1 MPGIGAE
8 NNVNSDHV
16 RTYPIYFVACNSEL
30 FEHIYRFY
38 NTPGHT
44 HRTSH
49 HMPWGLHIHS
59 HQMFLSAVCFALS
72 RGETMADE
80 SPEGQNGGPDT
91 GKGTHV
97 VEQQQQPVASPARS
111 TESETQGCVG
121 L

>member
-1 MPGIGAE
+1 
-8 NNVNSDHV
+8 
-16 RTYPIYFVACNSEL
+16 
-30 FEHIYRFY
+30 
-38 NTPGHT
+38 
-44 HRTSH
+44 
-49 HMPWGLHIHS
+49 
-59 HQMFLSAVCFALS
+59 
-72 RGETMADE
+72 MADE